1 VSESTQAPEPSEQGE
16 ADGAAVAPGSEAE
29 GPATSKLEPPPAVT
43 PAPAEPVPAEPP
55 PADES
60 PAGAAAAEPSPAE
73 PVPAEPS
80 PAYSPSPAPTPS
92 DSSGA
97 PPYTPAGAAELATD
111 RPEVAVGGAFA
122 AGFVLALILK
132 RLAR

>member
-29 GPATSKLEPPPAVT
+29 SPATSKLEPPAAVT
-43 PAPAEPVPAEPP
+43 PEPAEPAPAEPAP
-55 PADES
+55 
-60 PAGAAAAEPSPAE
+60 AEPSPAE
-73 PVPAEPS
+73 PS
-80 PAYSPSPAPTPS
+80 PTYSPSPEPAPS

-111 RPEVAVGGAFA
+111 RPEMAVGGAFA